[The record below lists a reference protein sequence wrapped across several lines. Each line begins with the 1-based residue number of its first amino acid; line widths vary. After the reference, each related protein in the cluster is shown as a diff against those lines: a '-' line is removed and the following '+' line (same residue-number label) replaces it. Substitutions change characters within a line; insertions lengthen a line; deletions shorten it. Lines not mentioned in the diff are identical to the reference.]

1 MLCEEWPQI
10 ELLLGNAQLFY
21 LDEGKRTKHFL
32 GEFPLEDSRIFYDD
46 WTGSSIVIS
55 YRRHGGADRQPHL
68 KGQGRKSRERTIK
81 EVRAEI
87 ERWRQVAQ

>member
-1 MLCEEWPQI
+1 MCEQWPHLQQ
-10 ELLLGNAQLFY
+10 LLSNAQLFY
-21 LDEGKRTKHFL
+21 LDERKKTKHFL

-55 YRRHGGADRQPHL
+55 YRRNEGSDKPQS
-68 KGQGRKSRERTIK
+68 KTQQGRKSRERTIK